1 MFHLLSRLENLE
13 ISRNGNTSPPPT
25 WHRNHNIRPGIVH
38 VCVGVVCVVC
48 VHGNVVQIVVVVVDV
63 VVDVDHQGDDCC
75 DKVDEVES
83 I

>member
-1 MFHLLSRLENLE
+1 MSLF
-13 ISRNGNTSPPPT
+13 
-25 WHRNHNIRPGIVH
+25 
-38 VCVGVVCVVC
+38 VC